1 MADIELLP
9 LNSKSLGRYEF
20 YQISVTKYWVHFVSI
35 IFIFTLFMWKKI
47 YTISKRIISIFLS
60 VANYDKSIEIILF
73 TQILVLF
80 IHPVKPSVS
89 VI

>member
-47 YTISKRIISIFLS
+47 YTSLKALFL
-60 VANYDKSIEIILF
+60 
-73 TQILVLF
+73 LF
-80 IHPVKPSVS
+80 IRCKLW
-89 VI
+89 